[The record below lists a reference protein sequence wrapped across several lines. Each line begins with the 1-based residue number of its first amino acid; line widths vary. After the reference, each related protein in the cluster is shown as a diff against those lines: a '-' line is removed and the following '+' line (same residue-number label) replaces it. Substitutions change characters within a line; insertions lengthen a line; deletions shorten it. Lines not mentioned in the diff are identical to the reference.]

1 MKLLVDVDLAKA
13 FYYYTNRE
21 GKFQKMRRYVT
32 NKQNPEKT
40 KLTLTFCTSTPVH
53 PTRSKQ
59 RYQVPRA
66 DRETLNAVY
75 WIVTFAPF

>member
-32 NKQNPEKT
+32 NKQNPEMT

-59 RYQVPRA
+59 RYRA
-66 DRETLNAVY
+66 QIAR
-75 WIVTFAPF
+75 P